1 MLFILYRYSRIE
13 TQPKLRTGTDWN
25 THKNTE
31 IQILLRSG
39 DFSVDIS
46 IVRVYST
53 IRVPVIFDLIFNVRF
68 LKLFLNR
75 FTVTLRIK
83 IIVIFSP
90 LACRIF
96 CSYFLV
102 FGTGI
107 DIFEYVSPIVFRER
121 IRYDLRSIGF
131 KALPPTF
138 SPLRRFTSEPEI
150 IEINFN
156 RRLSVLE
163 LASKGEANHGV
174 LTIYLRP
181 KFSGSTTDSLLSNMV
196 ADPCYQY

>member
-1 MLFILYRYSRIE
+1 MYRTI
-13 TQPKLRTGTDWN
+13 PVFAI
-25 THKNTE
+25 KN
-31 IQILLRSG
+31 
-39 DFSVDIS
+39 
-46 IVRVYST
+46 
-53 IRVPVIFDLIFNVRF
+53 VPVIFDLIFRSPI
-68 LKLFLNR
+68 LNHFCDH
-75 FTVTLRIK
+75 FTVTRGIK
-83 IIVIFSP
+83 ISGIFIHI
-90 LACRIF
+90 ACRIF
-96 CSYFLV
+96 RTYFLV
-102 FGTGI
+102 SGI
-107 DIFEYVSPIVFRER
+107 GIHIFEYVSPIVFRER

-181 KFSGSTTDSLLSNMV
+181 KFSRSTPDSQLSDMV
-196 ADPCYQY
+196 ADPCYHY

>member
-1 MLFILYRYSRIE
+1 MCYLYHINIHSPTFSRTPNE
-13 TQPKLRTGTDWN
+13 YRFEYAQ
-25 THKNTE
+25 NTE

-39 DFSVDIS
+39 DFSVDTS

-53 IRVPVIFDLIFNVRF
+53 IRVPVIFDLIFEVRF
-68 LKLFLNR
+68 FELFLNR

-83 IIVIFSP
+83 IIVIFTP

-96 CSYFLV
+96 CSYFSV
-102 FGTGI
+102 FGIGFH
-107 DIFEYVSPIVFRER
+107 IFEYVSPIVFRER

-181 KFSGSTTDSLLSNMV
+181 KFSGSTTDSPLSNMV

>member
-68 LKLFLNR
+68 LKLFFEPIYSDAPDKNNR
-75 FTVTLRIK
+75 
-83 IIVIFSP
+83 
-90 LACRIF
+90 
-96 CSYFLV
+96 YF
-102 FGTGI
+102 
-107 DIFEYVSPIVFRER
+107 
-121 IRYDLRSIGF
+121 
-131 KALPPTF
+131 
-138 SPLRRFTSEPEI
+138 
-150 IEINFN
+150 
-156 RRLSVLE
+156 
-163 LASKGEANHGV
+163 
-174 LTIYLRP
+174 
-181 KFSGSTTDSLLSNMV
+181 
-196 ADPCYQY
+196 